1 MQFSKKKIKKLQKTS
16 NDLRISILKQIFKVK
31 KGHIGGS
38 YSCLDI
44 LLSLYCSNIF
54 KLNKKNYQ
62 YLNNDTF
69 ILSKGHSAIA
79 LYSVL
84 EFKKFSRSFKLK
96 NLHKNGELLMEHPSP
111 NKKLPGIEIETGSLG
126 NGIGIGSGMA
136 YGDKKKNVIVLVGD
150 GEMYEGSNWEA
161 MMMASHYDL
170 NNLLVLIDRNNSLT
184 LDKTENVIKLESLVN
199 KITSFGF
206 NVDQVD
212 GHNYQKIL
220 NSLIK
225 FKKNKSKKPTCIIYN
240 TIKGKGAKYIENNL
254 KFHHSVPSA
263 SEYKKI
269 LSDLESNYAN

>member
-84 EFKKFSRSFKLK
+84 EFKKFS
-96 NLHKNGELLMEHPSP
+96 
-111 NKKLPGIEIETGSLG
+111 I
-126 NGIGIGSGMA
+126 
-136 YGDKKKNVIVLVGD
+136 
-150 GEMYEGSNWEA
+150 
-161 MMMASHYDL
+161 
-170 NNLLVLIDRNNSLT
+170 
-184 LDKTENVIKLESLVN
+184 
-199 KITSFGF
+199 
-206 NVDQVD
+206 
-212 GHNYQKIL
+212 YQ
-220 NSLIK
+220 
-225 FKKNKSKKPTCIIYN
+225 C
-240 TIKGKGAKYIENNL
+240 
-254 KFHHSVPSA
+254 
-263 SEYKKI
+263 
-269 LSDLESNYAN
+269 

>member
-1 MQFSKKKIKKLQKTS
+1 
-16 NDLRISILKQIFKVK
+16 
-31 KGHIGGS
+31 
-38 YSCLDI
+38 
-44 LLSLYCSNIF
+44 
-54 KLNKKNYQ
+54 
-62 YLNNDTF
+62 
-69 ILSKGHSAIA
+69 
-79 LYSVL
+79 
-84 EFKKFSRSFKLK
+84 
-96 NLHKNGELLMEHPSP
+96 
-111 NKKLPGIEIETGSLG
+111 
-126 NGIGIGSGMA
+126 
-136 YGDKKKNVIVLVGD
+136 
-150 GEMYEGSNWEA
+150 
-161 MMMASHYDL
+161 MASHYDL

-225 FKKNKSKKPTCIIYN
+225 FKKNKSKKPTCIICN

-254 KFHHSVPSA
+254 KFHHAVPSA